1 MTQAL
6 PATQPSS
13 NRQASLIKHL
23 LQETMRKTLFISLL
37 IATIS
42 AGAQEISYSEYM
54 ERVFNNNIALAARK
68 MDIDIADAGVTGSK
82 IYSDPNI
89 GLTYSNNEL
98 WNDGIGQTI
107 ELELGKSFTF
117 GVRRSRMDL
126 ADSERKQAVALLE
139 EYMRHF
145 RADAT
150 IAYLEHLRAT
160 MLLDEATQI
169 HNDLSEVAT
178 NDSLRYVRGD
188 IAQSDWLESRMAQG
202 VARNAMLEAE
212 ANRNNTAIKMGYYM
226 GNLENAAE
234 LRGAGTLEISEQAA
248 PLEHYASL
256 AIEHRADLAVA
267 LSKADL
273 ATARQKFNN
282 ALRRPELDVK
292 LGAAYNIAAPDFT
305 TVKAGVSV
313 PLKFSN
319 LNKGAR
325 LQDEILVKQAN
336 MEIEEARLLVE
347 AEVMQAYNNFRYATK
362 QSETF
367 SGDMLNDMKEVVN
380 SKQRA
385 YELGEIP
392 FLEYL
397 IVKRNEG
404 EMRQQYI
411 SALFSKAAAWVE
423 LQRSIGIEL
432 KFRTVE

>member
-82 IYSDPNI
+82 TYSDPNI

-107 ELELGKSFTF
+107 ELELGKRFTF

-150 IAYLEHLRAT
+150 IAYLEHLRAA

-248 PLEHYASL
+248 PLEHYTSQ

-336 MEIEEARLLVE
+336 LEIEEARLLVE

-380 SKQRA
+380 SKQKA

-411 SALFSKAAAWVE
+411 NALFSKAAAWVE
-423 LQRSIGIEL
+423 LQRAVGFSMKYGT
-432 KFRTVE
+432 K

>member
-1 MTQAL
+1 M
-6 PATQPSS
+6 
-13 NRQASLIKHL
+13 K
-23 LQETMRKTLFISLL
+23 KSLL
-37 IATIS
+37 LLTLILAGTT
-42 AGAQEISYSEYM
+42 AGAQDISYGEYM
-54 ERVFNNNIALAARK
+54 ERVLENNIALTAKR
-68 MDIDIADAGVTGSK
+68 MDIEIADAGVTGSK
-82 IYSDPNI
+82 VYNDPNI

-98 WNDGIGQTI
+98 WNNGIGQTI

-150 IAYLEHLRAT
+150 ITYLEHLRAA
-160 MLLDEATQI
+160 MLLDEAIQI

-212 ANRNNTAIKMGYYM
+212 ANLNNTAIKMGYYM
-226 GNLENAAE
+226 GSLENAAE
-234 LRGAGTLEISEQAA
+234 LRGSGTLEISEQPA
-248 PLEHYASL
+248 PLEQYTNL

-273 ATARQKFNN
+273 ATAKQKFNN

-305 TVKAGVSV
+305 TVKAGISV

-336 MEIEEARLLVE
+336 LEIEEARLLVE
-347 AEVMQAYNNFRYATK
+347 AEVMQAYNNLRYATK

-367 SGDMLNDMKEVVN
+367 SATMLGDMRQVVE
-380 SKQRA
+380 SKRKA
-385 YELGEIP
+385 YEMGEIP
-392 FLEYL
+392 FLDYL
-397 IVKRNEG
+397 MVQRNES
-404 EMRQQYI
+404 EMRGEYI
-411 SALFSKAAAWVE
+411 GALFGKVQKSKDRCHLKNCGVE
-423 LQRSIGIEL
+423 VFLFHKIGFIFFG
-432 KFRTVE
+432 KFFPKRKGFS